1 MIGCVLTGHGT
12 FANGLSDAFTMI
24 AGEQESFVPVPFIEA
39 GAAIYPETLAATISD
54 LLDETDGI
62 LIFCDLLGGTPFNQ
76 SMIIAQNYDNVE
88 VVAGTNLPMLL
99 ETIGSRLPET
109 TLDELI
115 KTAVLSGSQGVVHK
129 QLEITSACD
138 DVFSD
143 EDGI

>member
-129 QLEITSACD
+129 QLGITSARD
-138 DVFSD
+138 DVFPD

>member
-115 KTAVLSGSQGVVHK
+115 KTAVLSGSQWVVHK
-129 QLEITSACD
+129 QLEITSARD